1 MSMNSSD
8 ILSYFNTVLQKK
20 GYDTIRPAAQA
31 PTTDFDALL
40 DDASASAAKREFY
53 SHPRL
58 GTEADGKPVMGQTEE
73 EMTDAIKELTEWAV
87 ARGQDADNLHFI
99 LGNTPVF
106 DGPTGPMLG
115 YAMRAAVE
123 LPMPP
128 KAQMEKTTL
137 AKLLSS

>member
-1 MSMNSSD
+1 MSLNPSD
-8 ILSYFNTVLQKK
+8 VIDFFNTVLQER
-20 GYDTIRPAAQA
+20 GYATIRPAAETPA
-31 PTTDFDALL
+31 TAFDSLL
-40 DDASASAAKREFY
+40 DDTTASEARQEFY

-123 LPMPP
+123 LPRPMLQ
-128 KAQMEKTTL
+128 AEKI
-137 AKLLSS
+137 A